1 MSENKQVEAAVEPA
15 GQAGQG
21 SDEHSVQVGSVSMNV
36 VESYVFAASRRDLNI
51 YSERLLLALVKTAQK
66 QLLDVDLADPA
77 NRRQLSIGALGD
89 VSVEISAKELLSGD
103 TDSNYS
109 NAKAA
114 VRELMDKKIEQE
126 RPMMRQGRPVL
137 SSDGRQLYEYEAH
150 TILNDVYINV
160 KPGAIVVNVNKKT
173 WEGLLDMG
181 RGFKSYDIYIAQR
194 LSRVSSIRL
203 YKLICNQK
211 TPLRYSIEELRHIW
225 KLEDK
230 YDTTTQ
236 FLRNTLDSAQEELN
250 EKSPWTFEY
259 EKVYAQSSEEN
270 RGRRGRKAITSVI
283 IKPVHRIAFEST
295 SHIAGMLSPS
305 VALTRPVTER
315 LTRNLKFTNPEIKAN
330 LVLFST
336 AARHFDLEAFLME
349 ITPNAV
355 RAANT
360 QGYVV
365 NSVKKRLRERHGIV
379 IRKDKILSTKPEA
392 PAKRKTAAGK
402 PKTTSGR
409 SHGNA
414 GEGHVSDTIGKL
426 FPDF

>member
-1 MSENKQVEAAVEPA
+1 MKPKDAKGIEILRET
-15 GQAGQG
+15 GQG
-21 SDEHSVQVGSVSMNV
+21 SDEHSVQIGSVSMNV

-51 YSERLLLALVKTAQK
+51 YSERLLLALVKAAQK
-66 QLLDVDLADPA
+66 QLLDIDLGDPE
-77 NRRQLSIGALGD
+77 NRRQLSIGTLGD
-89 VSVEISAKELLSGD
+89 VEVEISAKELLSGD
-103 TDSNYS
+103 TDSNYT

-126 RPMMRQGRPVL
+126 RPMVRKGNPVL

-160 KPGAIVVNVNKKT
+160 KPGTIVVNVNKKT

-194 LSRVSSIRL
+194 LSRVPSVRL

-211 TPLRYSIEELRHIW
+211 TPLRYTIEELRHLW

-270 RGRRGRKAITSVI
+270 KGRRGRKAITSVI
-283 IKPVHRIAFEST
+283 IKPIHRIAFESD
-295 SHIAGMLSPS
+295 SHAAGALNPS
-305 VALTRPVTER
+305 IALTRSVTDR
-315 LTRNLKFTNPEIKAN
+315 LIRNLKFTNAEIKAH
-330 LVLFST
+330 LVLFTT
-336 AARHFDLEAFLME
+336 AARNFDLEAFLIKISPLAM
-349 ITPNAV
+349 
-355 RAANT
+355 RATNT

-365 NSVKKRLRERHGIV
+365 NAVKKHLREQHGIV
-379 IRKDKILSTKPEA
+379 IRKDKIL
-392 PAKRKTAAGK
+392 AKKADYGPNKGINKSASQTGRHQAAREK
-402 PKTTSGR
+402 R
-409 SHGNA
+409 
-414 GEGHVSDTIGKL
+414 EGYIGDKLGKL
-426 FPDF
+426 FPDM

>member
-1 MSENKQVEAAVEPA
+1 MSEDKRKKVVSQASGQVE
-15 GQAGQG
+15 QG
-21 SDEHSVQVGSVSMNV
+21 SDEHTVQVGSVSMNV

-77 NRRQLSIGALGD
+77 NRRQLNIGALGD

-103 TDSNYS
+103 TDKNYS

-126 RPMMRQGRPVL
+126 RPMMRQGVPVL

-211 TPLRYSIEELRHIW
+211 TPLRYSIDELRHIW

-259 EKVYAQSSEEN
+259 ERVYAQSSEGN
-270 RGRRGRKAITSVI
+270 KGRRGRKAITSVI

-295 SHIAGMLSPS
+295 SHVAGMLSPS
-305 VALTRPVTER
+305 IALTRPVTDR
-315 LTRNLKFTNPEIKAN
+315 LTQNLKFTNPEIKAN
-330 LVLFST
+330 LVLFTT
-336 AARHFDLEAFLME
+336 AAGHFDLEAFLIE

-365 NSVKKRLRERHGIV
+365 NSVKKHLREKYGIV
-379 IRKDKILSTKPEA
+379 IKKDKILSIKPEGA
-392 PAKRKTAAGK
+392 AKRKVVAEK
-402 PKTTSGR
+402 PR
-409 SHGNA
+409 SSNLRNRKGSDD
-414 GEGHVSDTIGKL
+414 GHVSGAIGKL